1 MDGIGG
7 PIKNVVFRQVKTREV
22 VINSPTEFCESAN
35 KFVPSIKCLYHP
47 ESPLLEEPHNIENAP
62 VILNT
67 LQIHLLVRE
76 TEEDDKASIRFFGL
90 SCNKDPV

>member
-1 MDGIGG
+1 M
-7 PIKNVVFRQVKTREV
+7 PYFVKLKQE
-22 VINSPTEFCESAN
+22 
-35 KFVPSIKCLYHP
+35 KCSLIHQQSFARLQISLFLYQP

-90 SCNKDPV
+90 SCNNDPV